1 MNKKMKNFRSI
12 TQSKLQILVTFLVCL
27 SLVVGI
33 FFRFYHLDYKFYSYD
48 ETHTSLRVSG
58 YYSREMFGE
67 IRKGNTVLTVDDF
80 QKYQRPNVDKGAS
93 QIISGLSKEDPHQSP
108 IYFILARFW
117 VQTFNGFLN
126 EVAATRAFSAFLSLF
141 ALLAMYLL
149 CQELFNSQKVSLI
162 AVSLMAISPFHVL
175 YSQYAR
181 PYSLFTMMVLL
192 SSLCLLRAIRK
203 KTLSSW
209 FLYTIT
215 SLFGFY
221 TQILMS
227 LVLVSHFLFVVCLEK
242 FRLTKTLWYFVQS
255 GLVMFVAA
263 FIWLSGAI
271 SINSERGA
279 IGSFKLFRLSEVIRL
294 HLLRIARLF
303 VDTHNLGGIVR
314 FESNSLLTN
323 IARIS
328 LMIFLLIIIIYS
340 LLYLIQKSTRREWIF
355 ILSLM
360 AVTGL
365 LLGGIVRLMPNQMET
380 RYYVPV
386 YLGIEIS
393 LAYLLG
399 QKINKQFNLFSGIF
413 IFLISLGIISGIIS
427 SQTKVWWVN
436 LPSSIIQAPQ
446 VVETIN
452 KVENPIIVWN
462 DYKSNGNWNT
472 HILLGLSYKFN
483 PNTGFMYLN
492 KKLNL
497 DKALEDSNSVFL
509 YRPHPEIQEK
519 LSKRYDM
526 IPAYQ
531 EERGAWLWRVT
542 LPKNQS

>member
-1 MNKKMKNFRSI
+1 MKISNLFKKLDFPAIITVVISI
-12 TQSKLQILVTFLVCL
+12 SLIL
-27 SLVVGI
+27 GI
-33 FFRFYHLDYKFYSYD
+33 FFRFYHLDQKFYSYD

-58 YYSREMFGE
+58 YYGREMFE
-67 IRKGNTVLTVDDF
+67 ELTNQDTIFSIEEF
-80 QKYQRPNVDKGAS
+80 QKYQQPQADKGIGK
-93 QIISGLSKEDPHQSP
+93 IISGLSKEDPHQSP

-117 VQTFNGFLN
+117 AQTFNSFLN
-126 EVAATRAFSAFLSLF
+126 DIATTRAFSAFLSLL
-141 ALLAMYLL
+141 ALLSMYLL
-149 CQELFNSQKVSLI
+149 CQELFNSQKVAFI
-162 AVSLMAISPFHVL
+162 AVSLMAVSPFHVL

-203 KTLSSW
+203 KTFLSW

-215 SLFGFY
+215 SLLGFY
-221 TQILMS
+221 SQILMS
-227 LVLVSHFLFVVCLEK
+227 LVLVSHFIFVVCLEK

-255 GLVMFVAA
+255 GLVIFAAGFV
-263 FIWLSGAI
+263 WLSGAI

-279 IGSFKLFRLSEVIRL
+279 IGGFKLFRFSEVIKM
-294 HLLRIARLF
+294 HLLRISRLF

-323 IARIS
+323 IVRTS
-328 LMIFLLIIIIYS
+328 LMIFLLVIIIYS
-340 LLYLIQKSTRREWIF
+340 LLYLIQKSSKREWIF
-355 ILSLM
+355 VLSLM

-365 LLGGIVRLMPNQMET
+365 LLGGVIRLMPNQMET

-399 QKINKQFNLFSGIF
+399 QKIHKKFNLFSGIF
-413 IFLISLGIISGIIS
+413 VILICLGIISGIIS

-452 KVENPIIVWN
+452 RAESPIIVWN
-462 DYKSNGNWNT
+462 DYKDFRGNWNT
-472 HILLGLSYKFN
+472 HILLGLSYKLN
-483 PNTGFMYLN
+483 PNTSLIYLN
-492 KKLNL
+492 KNSNL
-497 DKALEDSNSVFL
+497 DQILKNSNSVFL
-509 YRPHPEIQEK
+509 YRPHQEIQKK
-519 LSKRYDM
+519 LSERYDLK
-526 IPAYQ
+526 PAYQ
-531 EERGAWLWRVT
+531 EESEPWLWQLT
-542 LPKNQS
+542 LPENQS